1 MEETELLGIQNYSE
15 PIMTTIQSLTEL
27 GMRFGLN
34 LLVCF
39 LIVYLLYFQKR
50 GRKDYVF
57 TFIAFSSAML
67 LLLYTMGR
75 VDVGVGLTLGLFA
88 IFGVIRYR
96 TETVPI
102 REMTYLFIIIALA
115 AVNGLAPL
123 YNVVGLDS
131 NSPHYE
137 LSSGH
142 LLVTFIAN
150 AFAVVLVWALERSVG
165 MSKSAS
171 KVILYDR
178 IDLILPSRRDELVA
192 DIERRCGVHPERIEI
207 GNVDFLK
214 DAAYVKIY
222 YNLPAGES
230 QSSVTEIMRNKQFIE
245 NQEFESKKIIV
256 NDKETN
262 CKSDCCNRA
271 CVCCQCA
278 GQLVQEQIFCFRRL
292 ENRQGTP
299 SRDRI

>member
-15 PIMTTIQSLTEL
+15 PMMSTIQSLAEL

-102 REMTYLFIIIALA
+102 REMTYLFIIIN
-115 AVNGLAPL
+115 VL
-123 YNVVGLDS
+123 Y
-131 NSPHYE
+131 Y
-137 LSSGH
+137 
-142 LLVTFIAN
+142 A
-150 AFAVVLVWALERSVG
+150 
-165 MSKSAS
+165 
-171 KVILYDR
+171 
-178 IDLILPSRRDELVA
+178 RD
-192 DIERRCGVHPERIEI
+192 
-207 GNVDFLK
+207 
-214 DAAYVKIY
+214 
-222 YNLPAGES
+222 
-230 QSSVTEIMRNKQFIE
+230 
-245 NQEFESKKIIV
+245 
-256 NDKETN
+256 
-262 CKSDCCNRA
+262 
-271 CVCCQCA
+271 
-278 GQLVQEQIFCFRRL
+278 
-292 ENRQGTP
+292 
-299 SRDRI
+299 

>member
-15 PIMTTIQSLTEL
+15 PMMTTIQSLAEL

-39 LIVYLLYFQKR
+39 LIVYLLYFPKR

-123 YNVVGLDS
+123 YNVVGLDG
-131 NSPHYE
+131 NSPYYE

-150 AFAVVLVWALERSVG
+150 AFAVVLVWVL
-165 MSKSAS
+165 
-171 KVILYDR
+171 
-178 IDLILPSRRDELVA
+178 
-192 DIERRCGVHPERIEI
+192 
-207 GNVDFLK
+207 
-214 DAAYVKIY
+214 
-222 YNLPAGES
+222 
-230 QSSVTEIMRNKQFIE
+230 
-245 NQEFESKKIIV
+245 
-256 NDKETN
+256 
-262 CKSDCCNRA
+262 
-271 CVCCQCA
+271 
-278 GQLVQEQIFCFRRL
+278 
-292 ENRQGTP
+292 
-299 SRDRI
+299 

>member
-15 PIMTTIQSLTEL
+15 PMMTTIQSLAEL

-123 YNVVGLDS
+123 YSVVGLDS
-131 NSPHYE
+131 NNPHYE

-245 NQEFESKKIIV
+245 NQEFES
-256 NDKETN
+256 
-262 CKSDCCNRA
+262 
-271 CVCCQCA
+271 
-278 GQLVQEQIFCFRRL
+278 
-292 ENRQGTP
+292 
-299 SRDRI
+299 